1 MESLGSVRKR
11 LLTACDRVWNTTEFR
26 NLREAARATS
36 MLLFPVQC
44 VCCGCVDAKLCS
56 TCSQTLSN
64 AVLRPQRVD
73 ESAESLPLNL
83 SGEPL
88 PVIAA
93 GQYEHELSGVIL
105 AYKNRSMVSLAPL
118 LVPGLARAIRTAV
131 NELTDPSAEVLL
143 IPIPT
148 RRKALSARGY
158 WPVGL
163 LMSRVEKAHLLP
175 KNVRVVHALRY
186 AVGASWGGS
195 QKVRG
200 RAGRAAVHNTMLVR
214 RSAMVKASLNSASQI
229 LFIDDV
235 LTTGATLAEAF
246 RALHKSC
253 VVPWG
258 AGVMASTAASDKK
271 R

>member
-1 MESLGSVRKR
+1 MESPGSVRKR
-11 LLTACDRVWNTTEFR
+11 LLAACDRVWNTTECR
-26 NLREAARATS
+26 KLREAAQATS

-56 TCSQTLSN
+56 TCSQRLSS

-73 ESAESLPLNL
+73 EFAESLPLNVA
-83 SGEPL
+83 GDPL

-93 GQYEHELSGVIL
+93 GRYEHELSGVLL
-105 AYKNRSMVSLAPL
+105 AYKNRSMVALAPL
-118 LVPGLARAIRTAV
+118 LVPGLARAIRAAV
-131 NELTDPSAEVLL
+131 YELTDPSAEVLL

-148 RRKALSARGY
+148 RRKALSVRGY

-163 LMSRVEKAHLLP
+163 LTSRVVKAHLLP
-175 KNVRVVHALRY
+175 RNVRVVHALRY

-200 RAGRAAVHNTMLVR
+200 RVGRAAVHNTMLAR
-214 RSAMVKASLNSASQI
+214 RSPMVKVSLNSASQI

-235 LTTGATLAEAF
+235 LTTGSTLAEAF
-246 RALHKSC
+246 RALHKCC
-253 VVPWG
+253 VVPCG
-258 AGVMASTAASDKK
+258 AVVMASTAAPDEK